1 MNYVTD
7 AEVFEKRATIG
18 AAEEELAGM
27 FFARCSQSYLVNL
40 KRIDRISGDE
50 VVIGEHRL
58 TISRNRKKEFLQQFT
73 SFLEAEY

>member
-1 MNYVTD
+1 
-7 AEVFEKRATIG
+7 
-18 AAEEELAGM
+18 M